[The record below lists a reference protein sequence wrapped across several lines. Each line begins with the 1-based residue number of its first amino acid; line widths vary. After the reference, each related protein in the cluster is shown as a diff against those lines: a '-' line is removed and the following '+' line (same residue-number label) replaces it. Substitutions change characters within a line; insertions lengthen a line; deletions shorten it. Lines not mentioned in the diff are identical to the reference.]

1 MGVYPRSRRPP
12 VTPRVFAHRSGGD
25 AAVNWRLAA
34 FARSRRR
41 RRSRGESRGVRGHL
55 PGMEDAA

>member
-12 VTPRVFAHRSGGD
+12 VTPRVFAHRSGGGD

-34 FARSRRR
+34 FALRRR
-41 RRSRGESRGVRGHL
+41 RRSKMRPDLVADRPAARG
-55 PGMEDAA
+55 